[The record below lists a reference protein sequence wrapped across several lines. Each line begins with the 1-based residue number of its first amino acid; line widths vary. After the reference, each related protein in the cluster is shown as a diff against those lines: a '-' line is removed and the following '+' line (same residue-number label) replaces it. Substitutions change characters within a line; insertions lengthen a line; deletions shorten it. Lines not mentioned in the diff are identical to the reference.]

1 MADRELYYANRLLKG
16 DVQMAKGTDREL
28 LELIANQVGNLTY
41 QVDGLTNQ
49 VRNLTNDVSE
59 IKGDVSGLK
68 GDVSGLKLEVENIK
82 EIVVRLEVD
91 HGQKLNALF
100 DGYVQ
105 NSEKL
110 DRIEA
115 EVAKHE
121 EFILK
126 RIK

>member
-1 MADRELYYANRLLKG
+1 ME
-16 DVQMAKGTDREL
+16 KGTDREL
-28 LELIANQVGNLTY
+28 LELIANQVGS
-41 QVDGLTNQ
+41 LTNQ
-49 VRNLTNDVSE
+49 VSNLTNDVSE
-59 IKGDVSGLK
+59 LK
-68 GDVSGLKLEVENIK
+68 GDVSELKGDVSELKGEVENIK
-82 EIVVRLEVD
+82 GIVVKIEVD
-91 HGQKLNALF
+91 HSQKLSALF